1 MRKTLTLNFLSKHF
15 NKNIYSLNK
24 ENRKII
30 IQFIVSFFFFAIGIW
45 FLEHEKDELQ
55 KVQNVIINANKQWII
70 AGLLLMVLY
79 LLLQAQMYIFSFSAI
94 HKKISFLNSFILFIK
109 RNFISVFLPAG
120 GISSLGFYTGTI
132 EKTGIKKSQIHF
144 ASSIYGFTG
153 IFSVIIVA
161 IPAFIFSLLQGKLD
175 SNEWFALFSVIII
188 IAASYLFYKSII
200 NKGFFYNLI
209 IKLIPASEVFLNDIQ
224 TSKIN
229 KNKYLLT
236 VLSSVLIEFI
246 GIATVYIAML
256 ALNYAPSLYAAT
268 MAYLISV
275 IFLIVSPFLR
285 GLGAVEIS
293 MSFILIKLGFRSE
306 EAIAITIF
314 YRFFEFWLPLLIGL
328 FAFISKINKILMR
341 ILPAVFLTVL
351 GIVNIISVL
360 TPAIS
365 ERVAQL
371 KHFIPIQIIYA
382 SNYLV
387 LLIGFLLLITAV
399 FLLKGLRNAW
409 WFALSLSIISLFGH
423 LTKAIDYEE
432 SIIALIVIVVLIISR
447 KEYYVKSNPKL
458 RNIGLQTSLFFTV
471 LVLIYG
477 VLGFYF
483 IDKRHFNMDFTII
496 QSLHYTILNYFLI
509 GSSDLVPLSS
519 FAKYFIYS
527 INISGL
533 ISISII
539 VYTLIKRY
547 VPQKNISDEELTL
560 AHKLLN
566 KYGNSSLD
574 YFKTY
579 FDKIIFFSKSEKAF
593 ISYKISGS
601 YAVVLESPVAENLH
615 EFEIC
620 IKEFNKYCFENGL
633 KSIYY
638 RVSEESLPIYKKLHL
653 KELFIGQ
660 EGIVKVANFSLSGNK
675 RKSLRN
681 AINKVKAQG
690 NKVVLYQAPIK
701 DGVLQKIKSVSD
713 EWLLD
718 TGRKEIVFSQGMFL
732 WDELKKQTILT
743 IENEEEKI
751 IAFINIIPDYAKNE
765 ITYDLIRKTK
775 DAPNGALD
783 YLLVELFNYAKTK
796 QINFV
801 NLGFAPLSGLNDP
814 HTFPE
819 KSMKFAYEKIK
830 SFAQY
835 KGLREYKDKFNPV
848 WYNKYLI
855 YQHDYDLLQIPSVLA
870 NVIKP

>member
-1 MRKTLTLNFLSKHF
+1 MKKALTFSFLSKHF
-15 NKNIYSLNK
+15 NKNIYSFNK
-24 ENRKII
+24 ENKKII
-30 IQFIVSFFFFAIGIW
+30 IQFIISFFFFSIGIW
-45 FLEHEKDELQ
+45 FLMHERNELQ
-55 KVQNVIINANKQWII
+55 KVENVLINANKQWII
-70 AGLLLMVLY
+70 TGVLLTMLY
-79 LLLQAQMYIFSFSAI
+79 ILLQAQMYVFSFSAI
-94 HKKISFLNSFILFIK
+94 HKKISFANSFILFIK

-120 GISSLGFYTGTI
+120 GISSLGFYTGAI
-132 EKTGIKKSQIHF
+132 EKTGIKKTQIHF

-161 IPAFIFSLLQGKLD
+161 FPAFIFSILYGKID
-175 SNEWFALFSVIII
+175 SNEWLALISVMVII
-188 IAASYLFYKSII
+188 AVSYFFYKSII
-200 NKGFFYNLI
+200 RKGFFYNLI
-209 IKLIPASEVFLNDIQ
+209 IKQIPAAEVFLNDIQ

-229 KNKYLLT
+229 ENKFLLT
-236 VLSSVLIEFI
+236 ILSSVLIEFI

-256 ALNYAPSLYAAT
+256 ALNYNPSLYAAT

-293 MSFILIKLGFRSE
+293 MSFILIKLGFQNE
-306 EAIAITIF
+306 EAIAITLF

-328 FAFISKINKILMR
+328 LTFISKINKILMR
-341 ILPAVFLTVL
+341 ILPAVFLTIL
-351 GIVNIISVL
+351 GVTNIISVL

-365 ERVAQL
+365 ERVVQL

-382 SNYLV
+382 SNYLI
-387 LLIGFLLLITAV
+387 LLTGFLLLITAV

-409 WFALSLSIISLFGH
+409 WFALSLSIISLIGH

-432 SIIALIVIVVLIISR
+432 SIVAFIVIVLLTFSR

-458 RNIGLQTSLFFTV
+458 RNIGLQTSLLLTII
-471 LVLIYG
+471 VLIYG
-477 VLGFYF
+477 MLGFYF
-483 IDKRHFNMDFTII
+483 IDKKHFNIDFTIL
-496 QSLHYTILNYFLI
+496 QSLRYTIQNYFLI

-533 ISISII
+533 ISISIL

-547 VPQKNISDEELTL
+547 VPQKNISDEELSL
-560 AHKLLN
+560 AQKLLN
-566 KYGNSSLD
+566 DFGNSSLD

-579 FDKIIFFSKSEKAF
+579 FDKIIFFSKSKKAF
-593 ISYKISGS
+593 VSYKISGS
-601 YAVVLESPVAENLH
+601 YAVVLENPVAESAS
-615 EFEIC
+615 EFETC
-620 IKEFNKYCFENGL
+620 IKEFNRYCFENGL

-638 RVSEESLPIYKKLHL
+638 RVSENVLPIYKNLHL

-660 EGIVKVANFSLSGNK
+660 EGIVNASDFTLSGNK
-675 RKSLRN
+675 KKSLRN

-690 NKVVLYQAPIK
+690 NKAVIYNPPIK
-701 DGVLQKIKSVSD
+701 DGILQKIKSVSD
-713 EWLLD
+713 EWLQD

-775 DAPNGALD
+775 DAPNGVLD
-783 YLLVELFNYAKTK
+783 YILIELFNYAKTK
-796 QINFV
+796 QIDYV

-855 YQHDYDLLQIPSVLA
+855 YQHDYDLLQIPSVLT